1 MDDGLGIGATAGRC
15 CPLVQALC
23 ALDLALLTQPNPLQ
37 LTLHQLA
44 LVVDLP
50 AWMVD
55 NTPPSVCG

>member
-1 MDDGLGIGATAGRC
+1 
-15 CPLVQALC
+15 VQALC